1 MTMECTRDEA
11 LQLAKRLYIGMLG
24 RPADGIGADGGGTP
38 SDDGQRTFR
47 DDDAAQIT
55 NTLLV
60 AGAPRSG
67 KTDFAFVA
75 LLAAL
80 DEYGDDAAVM
90 TVSGRVAADDLGN
103 KVIEHIGATSQARPV
118 TTLSALAFRMIS
130 AARSHADES
139 APRLLNG
146 AEQDSL
152 LRSVLAVHVAHVQA
166 GDQCA
171 TCRLLG
177 AYFAESHWAGLVAA
191 DADTRPAS
199 DRQSMPSI
207 SRSISSG
214 QSSMNGKTTP
224 NGRALA
230 DGQTDGPQRTDT
242 TDALLIRGI
251 SDAFVNQLR
260 DMLARMNEL
269 GVTPDREDA
278 IIETLADEQGEA
290 GVAGERLAA
299 QWRLAFALRREYQ
312 AAVLDAYPDE
322 YRLDA
327 SQLLAAGARAAADT
341 DAADLPRAVIVDDAQ
356 DMTLAAMAFLQ
367 TLERRGCKLV
377 LVGNP
382 DEAVQGFRGS
392 YPEFLFLR
400 AVQPAPH
407 AMAAGDD
414 DAAGTIDDRNLGRLG
429 ALAVTLR
436 NQAEDRQVYDVG
448 ESPHM
453 RGNIAVNGHDDA
465 VRQTDATTIPA
476 APSYLD
482 LVASRISLGI
492 LSVEAN
498 PRPVARRLGKTPQYR
513 GAMPVVA
520 SDETR
525 ELSKDGTIHG
535 SLYRSAGEEL
545 DDVVWHVKRAHMV
558 EGRSWNDMAVIAHDN
573 ATVRVFGERLRREG
587 VPVRYSTVTRPLKE
601 EPFVQGLFSMIE
613 LARLRNEGLAGRMVA
628 GGMSGPRVLAALVR
642 SRMRTLLTSPLIAV
656 QRGNGSRPMRVDAIA
671 SALRSLESLSRVVGP
686 ATDAPASAAAT
697 SAADDKASDDMASDG
712 NAALLSMMTQWRAL
726 SDALSSARSDERND
740 TGIVVDDSVFND
752 DTPTDA
758 MQFNADAMLLLLAQ
772 GGVGAD
778 QVLRSV
784 HAVLGGRGGHT
795 DPEAAAFAR
804 AWGMIGEL
812 AESMRTMPVR
822 ESQYVLWQ
830 AWQTSAVAER
840 WQREALE
847 NTENGRAANDRLD
860 AAMRLFQ
867 FSESSGAKR
876 DIMAFIDQV
885 RNLEIEAD
893 SLAHVGP
900 VEQAVTLTTP
910 AGAIGRHWRLVWLP
924 AIQQGVWPN
933 LAARNTMFGT
943 EDLADVMLHG
953 RIGTIGGGDIASGRS
968 ERLAS
973 VLYTEK
979 KSLLVALTRADGRA
993 YVSAVADD
1001 DHTPS
1006 DFLYGFMPER
1016 FRRTEEPEYVEVGQE
1031 GAFSGLEF
1039 SARGIVAAARATLA
1053 RYYRNAEADGFDA
1066 ADSTD
1071 AADAARTLAYLAE
1084 HGESEADPAH
1094 WPFLHTASQGVPSEN
1109 DYISDDAA
1117 TNDADAASV
1126 GSPNAAVFA
1135 MESLPTGVPAKERE
1149 RFSDDDGKTTV
1160 VTLSPSAVDGIWN
1173 CPVCWLMDNRFAGP
1187 RPSGVASG
1195 FGTIIHA
1202 VAERASAEHLDL
1214 PEQWDGMMRDD
1225 AVQRITDRMVEI
1237 YQELRVDPDDA
1248 ASVAERYAALR
1259 KDRSATGLL
1268 RHIAEYFVDSN
1279 DSVYA
1284 ATKKTAIPVGTLV
1297 AAECEK
1303 PFVARFGLDDIVRA
1317 YNAVP
1322 DREPVDA
1329 DELYAIMGAL
1339 VGEWPQ
1345 GMRPDIGIRISGRMD
1360 RMEVRRTEDGHR
1372 QIRLIDYKTGRT
1384 RTAKQ
1389 GFSDLQLVCYQLGLL
1404 FDEQARRG
1412 GGTGSGVA
1420 DVDIAQSGLFFV
1432 ADNASPSNFYG
1443 PEGCHQPALFR
1454 DGHLNADGFLPRN
1467 RVGMLSRLFDDPEL
1481 PAMRPDDVGEAAWR
1495 RLLGERGTQTLWALT
1510 MIARVFYAAGAVESQ
1525 RLVAHPDPA
1534 HVDGCW
1540 HKDSCPACADDITSV
1555 LEVRS

>member
-1 MTMECTRDEA
+1 
-11 LQLAKRLYIGMLG
+11 MLG
-24 RPADGIGADGGGTP
+24 RPADGHVSGPADGRRGF
-38 SDDGQRTFR
+38 DD
-47 DDDAAQIT
+47 DDDAAQVT

-67 KTDFAFVA
+67 KTEFAFAA

-80 DEYGDDAAVM
+80 DEFGEDAAAM
-90 TVSGRVAADDLGN
+90 TVSGRVAAEDLGN
-103 KVIEHIGATSQARPV
+103 RVIAHIGATSQARPV
-118 TTLSALAFRMIS
+118 TTLSALAFRMIA
-130 AARSHADES
+130 AARSHAGES

-146 AEQDSL
+146 AEQDAL
-152 LRSVLAVHVAHVQA
+152 LRSVLAVHVSHVQA
-166 GDQCA
+166 GDQCD

-177 AYFAESHWAGLVAA
+177 AYFAESHWSNLIAA
-191 DADTRPAS
+191 DADIRSAPNRPSGAN
-199 DRQSMPSI
+199 
-207 SRSISSG
+207 G
-214 QSSMNGKTTP
+214 QSQPNTPTSTSTQTPP
-224 NGRALA
+224 NGRPGDEHRA
-230 DGQTDGPQRTDT
+230 DT
-242 TDALLIRGI
+242 TDTLLIRGI

-269 GVTPDREDA
+269 GATPSKEDA
-278 IIETLADEQGEA
+278 IVETLADNRGEA
-290 GVAGERLAA
+290 GMASERLAA

-312 AAVLDAYPDE
+312 AAVVNAYPDE

-327 SQLLAAGARAAADT
+327 SQLLAVGAQAAAGVDV
-341 DAADLPRAVIVDDAQ
+341 ADLPRAVIVDDAQ

-414 DAAGTIDDRNLGRLG
+414 DAVGTIDDRDLGRLG

-436 NQAEDRQVYDVG
+436 ERTGNEQAGNKDNEDNEDAEHPVDA
-448 ESPHM
+448 SP
-453 RGNIAVNGHDDA
+453 V
-465 VRQTDATTIPA
+465 PE

-498 PRPVARRLGKTPQYR
+498 PQPVARRLGKTPRYR
-513 GAMPVVA
+513 GAMPIVA
-520 SDETR
+520 TDETQD
-525 ELSKDGTIHG
+525 LAQDGTVRG
-535 SLYRSAGEEL
+535 ALYRSVGEEL

-558 EGRSWNDMAVIAHDN
+558 DGRSWNDMAVIAHDN

-601 EPFVQGLFSMIE
+601 EPFVQGLFAMIE
-613 LARLRNEGLAGRMVA
+613 LARLRNEGLAERMIAGR
-628 GGMSGPRVLAALVR
+628 MSGPRTLAALVR
-642 SRMRTLLTSPLIAV
+642 ARMRTLLASPLITV
-656 QRGNGSRPMRVDAIA
+656 QRGSGSRPMRMDAVTA
-671 SALRSLESLSRVVGP
+671 ALRSLESLSRVIGSEND
-686 ATDAPASAAAT
+686 DAAS
-697 SAADDKASDDMASDG
+697 G
-712 NAALLSMMTQWRAL
+712 GRHALQSMMTQWAGL
-726 SDALSSARSDERND
+726 SDALSTAQSERQDSA
-740 TGIVVDDSVFND
+740 GIVIDDSVFNGETTGD
-752 DTPTDA
+752 KSGNAIVGPDATDA
-758 MQFNADAMLLLLAQ
+758 GRTMPFNADAMLLLLAQ
-772 GGVGAD
+772 GGDGAD
-778 QVLRSV
+778 QVLQSV
-784 HAVLGGRGGHT
+784 HAVLGSRGDYT

-822 ESQYVLWQ
+822 ESRYVLWQ
-830 AWQTSAVAER
+830 AWRTSAVAER

-847 NTENGRAANDRLD
+847 NTEDGRAANDRLD

-876 DIMAFIDQV
+876 DVMDFIDQV

-910 AGAIGRHWRLVWLP
+910 AGAVGRHWGLVWLP

-953 RIGTIGGGDIASGRS
+953 RIGAIGGGDIASGRS
-968 ERLAS
+968 ERMAS

-979 KSLLVALTRADGRA
+979 KSLLVALTRADERA
-993 YVSAVADD
+993 YASAVADD

-1016 FRRTEEPEYVEVGQE
+1016 FHRTEEPEYVEVGQE
-1031 GAFSGLEF
+1031 GEFSGLEF
-1039 SARGIVAAARATLA
+1039 SARGIIAAARGTLG
-1053 RYYRNAEADGFDA
+1053 RYYRNAESADDVNDVVDDA
-1066 ADSTD
+1066 T

-1094 WPFLHTASQGVPSEN
+1094 WPFLHTASQAVS
-1109 DYISDDAA
+1109 DADDRASDDRASDDITA
-1117 TNDADAASV
+1117 NDAADAAPQSDSAAAS
-1126 GSPNAAVFA
+1126 GISSNADAVFA
-1135 MESLPTGVPAKERE
+1135 IESLPTGVPAKEQE
-1149 RFSDDDGKTTV
+1149 RFAADDEKTTV

-1225 AVQRITDRMVEI
+1225 AVQRIADRMTEI
-1237 YQELRVDPDDA
+1237 YRELRVDPDDA

-1259 KDRSATGLL
+1259 KDRSAPGLL
-1268 RHIAEYFVDSN
+1268 HHIAEYFVDSN
-1279 DSVYA
+1279 DAAYA
-1284 ATKKTAIPVGTLV
+1284 ATKKVTIPVGTLV

-1322 DREPVDA
+1322 DSEPVDA
-1329 DELYAIMGAL
+1329 DELYAIMGTL
-1339 VGEWPQ
+1339 VGGWPQ
-1345 GMRPDIGIRISGRMD
+1345 GMRPDLGIRISGRMD
-1360 RMEVRRTEDGHR
+1360 RVEVRRTEGGHK

-1389 GFSDLQLVCYQLGLL
+1389 SFSDLQLVCYQLGLL
-1404 FDEQARRG
+1404 FDEQTRRSEG
-1412 GGTGSGVA
+1412 AAASGVA

-1432 ADNASPSNFYG
+1432 AGNASPSNFYG

-1454 DGHLNADGFLPRN
+1454 DGHLNSDGFLPRN

-1481 PAMRPDDVGEAAWR
+1481 PAMRPDDVGEDAWK